1 MRMTRSSL
9 LEVLTQDYVRTARA
23 KGLREP
29 LVVGQHAFRNALIPV
44 VTLIGLQFGYL
55 LGGTIVIEEIFSL
68 PGMGRLVLRSI
79 AQRDF
84 PLVQGILLLAGAGV
98 VCLNLGVDLLYVT
111 LDPRLRRR

>member
-1 MRMTRSSL
+1 
-9 LEVLTQDYVRTARA
+9 
-23 KGLREP
+23 
-29 LVVGQHAFRNALIPV
+29 V
-44 VTLIGLQFGYL
+44 VTLVGLQFGYL

-84 PLVQGILLLAGAGV
+84 PLVQGILLVGGAGV
-98 VCLNLGVDLLYVT
+98 VLLNLCVDVCYVL